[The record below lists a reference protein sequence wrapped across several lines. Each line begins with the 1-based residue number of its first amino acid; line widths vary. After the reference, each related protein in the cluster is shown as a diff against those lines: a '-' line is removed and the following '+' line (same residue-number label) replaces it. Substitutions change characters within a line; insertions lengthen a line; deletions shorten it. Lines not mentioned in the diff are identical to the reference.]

1 MHLFFALGYNWV
13 ETDLILNIAI
23 NIVKYYNILTNLQ
36 KNGTKYMYS
45 NERCLIFDESGNL
58 GADGRY
64 FVISCIDTMNAKS
77 LHNIMKR
84 KLKQAGDN
92 SLNSKPC
99 MLTKL
104 RQKMLIHV

>member
-1 MHLFFALGYNWV
+1 MHLFFVLGYNWV

-45 NERCLIFDESGNL
+45 NERCLIFDESG
-58 GADGRY
+58 
-64 FVISCIDTMNAKS
+64 
-77 LHNIMKR
+77 
-84 KLKQAGDN
+84 DN

>member
-1 MHLFFALGYNWV
+1 MICISFFALGYNWG

-23 NIVKYYNILTNLQ
+23 NIVKYYSILTNLQ

-64 FVISCIDTMNAKS
+64 FVIWNIGQKELKYSFRTELTLAF
-77 LHNIMKR
+77 LHI
-84 KLKQAGDN
+84 
-92 SLNSKPC
+92 
-99 MLTKL
+99 
-104 RQKMLIHV
+104 IW